1 MRVFID
7 TSYLIAILEP
17 TDDRHEKAKTVSLSL
32 DNYQLV
38 TSEMVLTELLNA
50 FCTRGKFFRLMV
62 LNVVDDLRSDPNI
75 EIIPQSSELFER
87 AYQFYRQRP
96 DKKYSL
102 TDCASMVI
110 MKDKGLDR
118 VLTHDRHFQQEGFI
132 ALLRDK

>member
-17 TDDRHEKAKTVSLSL
+17 TDDRHEKAKAVSMSL
-32 DNYQLV
+32 GDSQQV

-50 FCTRGKFFRLMV
+50 FCTRGKFFRQMA
-62 LNVVDDLRSDPNI
+62 LNVVDDLRSDSNV
-75 EIIPQSSELFER
+75 EIIPQSSELFEQ
-87 AYQFYRQRP
+87 ACQYYRQRQ
-96 DKKYSL
+96 DKEYSL

-110 MKDKGLDR
+110 MKEQVINQ

>member
-17 TDDRHEKAKTVSLSL
+17 TDDRHEKAKNVSLSL
-32 DNYQLV
+32 GSYQQL

-50 FCTRGKFFRLMV
+50 FCTRGKFFRQMV
-62 LNVVDDLRSDPNI
+62 LNVVDDLRSDPNV
-75 EIIPQSSELFER
+75 EIIPQSPELFEQ
-87 AYQFYRQRP
+87 AYQYYRQRP
-96 DKKYSL
+96 DKQYSL

-110 MKDKGLDR
+110 MKEKGIDQ
-118 VLTHDRHFQQEGFI
+118 VLTHDRHFQQDGFI

>member
-1 MRVFID
+1 MQVFID

-17 TDDRHEKAKTVSLSL
+17 TDDRHEKAKAVSMSL
-32 DNYQLV
+32 GDSQQV

-50 FCTRGKFFRLMV
+50 FCTRGKFFRQMA
-62 LNVVDDLRSDPNI
+62 LNVVDDLRSDSNV
-75 EIIPQSSELFER
+75 EIISQSSELFEQ
-87 AYQFYRQRP
+87 ACQYYRQRQ
-96 DKKYSL
+96 DKEYSL

-110 MKDKGLDR
+110 MKEQVINQ

>member
-7 TSYLIAILEP
+7 TSYLIAILES
-17 TDDRHEKAKTVSLSL
+17 TDDRHEKAKNVSLSL
-32 DNYQLV
+32 GSYQQL

-50 FCTRGKFFRLMV
+50 FCTRGKFFRQMV
-62 LNVVDDLRSDPNI
+62 LNVVDDLRSDPNV
-75 EIIPQSSELFER
+75 EIIPQSPELFEQ
-87 AYQFYRQRP
+87 AYQYYRQRP
-96 DKKYSL
+96 DKQYSL

-110 MKDKGLDR
+110 MKEKGIDQ

>member
-1 MRVFID
+1 MQVFID

-17 TDDRHEKAKTVSLSL
+17 NDDRHEKAKTVSQSL
-32 DNYQLV
+32 GSIQQI

-50 FCTRGKFFRLMV
+50 FCTRGKFFRQMV
-62 LNVVDDLRSDPNI
+62 LNVVDVLRSAPNV
-75 EIIPQSSELFER
+75 EIIPQSPELFEQ
-87 AYQFYRQRP
+87 AYQYYRQRP
-96 DKKYSL
+96 DKQYSL

-110 MKDKGLDR
+110 MRERGIDK